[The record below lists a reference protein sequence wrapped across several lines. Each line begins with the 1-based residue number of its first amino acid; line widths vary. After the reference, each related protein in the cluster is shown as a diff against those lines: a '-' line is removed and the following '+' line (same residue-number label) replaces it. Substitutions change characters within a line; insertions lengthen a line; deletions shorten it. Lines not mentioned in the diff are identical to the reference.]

1 MTRFHDALRT
11 AAARAAICLV
21 AAVLSLAAF
30 GVQARAFELTSPDIK
45 PGQPL
50 ADKFTFTGLGCSGQ
64 NVSPALSWKNPPAGT
79 QSFALMVHDPDAKT
93 GGAGIWHWVV
103 INIPAT
109 ATSIPQGA
117 GTADG
122 ANLPAGSR
130 QINND
135 YLAFLNSPGYGGP
148 CPPKGAPPH
157 HYVFTLY
164 ALKVDK
170 LNLPPNAP
178 GSMAGFVVNLNSLGT
193 AKMTAVYGR

>member
-1 MTRFHDALRT
+1 MTRFHNASR
-11 AAARAAICLV
+11 AKAARVAVCLV
-21 AAVLSLAAF
+21 AAVLLLATF
-30 GVQARAFELTSPDIK
+30 GVKAWAFELSSPDIK
-45 PGQPL
+45 PGKPL
-50 ADKFTFTGLGCSGQ
+50 DDKFTFTGLGCSGQ
-64 NVSPALSWKNPPAGT
+64 NLSPALSWKNPPAGT

-109 ATSIPQGA
+109 ATSIAQGA

-122 ANLPAGSR
+122 AGLPAGSR

-193 AKMTAVYGR
+193 AKMIVSYGR